1 MLASGPGFGGSGNTI
16 LLYCTGTLVILYLS
30 DPGYE
35 LWALDDDEESL
46 LVR

>member
-1 MLASGPGFGGSGNTI
+1 MLASGPGFGGSRNTV
-16 LLYCTGTLVILYLS
+16 LYWTGTLVILNLS
-30 DPGYE
+30 DPEYE

>member
-1 MLASGPGFGGSGNTI
+1 MLASGPGFGGSRNTV
-16 LLYCTGTLVILYLS
+16 LYCTGTLVILNLS
-30 DPGYE
+30 DPKYE